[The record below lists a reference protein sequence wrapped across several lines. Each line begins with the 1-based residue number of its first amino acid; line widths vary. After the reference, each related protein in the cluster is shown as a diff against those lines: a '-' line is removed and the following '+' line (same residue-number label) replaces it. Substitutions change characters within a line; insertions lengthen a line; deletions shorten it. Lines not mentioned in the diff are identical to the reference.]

1 MYCRVK
7 FKEKKDR
14 VDYLANGQDGGLK
27 ITTLDCDELFYRS
40 IAEAREAVAFYGEGE
55 IYDRKGVLRN

>member
-14 VDYLANGQDGGLK
+14 VDMYADGEDGGLK
-27 ITTLDCDELFYRS
+27 VTHLDCGLMYFHT
-40 IAEAREAVAFYGEGE
+40 IKEARKAVAFYGEGE
-55 IYDRKGVLRN
+55 IYDLKGNRRY